1 MQRWSNRMGPFK
13 KAVEEILKVDETLG
27 MVLNS
32 MNDNYD
38 IGNRVLT
45 NLLDNIHSGAEIPT
59 PETKAILVDYW
70 IARTDARNYM
80 LLGILQLM

>member
-1 MQRWSNRMGPFK
+1 MGPFK
-13 KAVEEILKVDETLG
+13 KAVEEILSGRTLA

-70 IARTDARNYM
+70 IARTDAANYM